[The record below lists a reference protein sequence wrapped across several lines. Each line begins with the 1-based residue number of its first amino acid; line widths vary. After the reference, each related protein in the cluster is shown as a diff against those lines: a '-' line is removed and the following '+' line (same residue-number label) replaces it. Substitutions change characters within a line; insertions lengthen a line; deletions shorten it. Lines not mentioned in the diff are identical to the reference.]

1 MMRTHSFILLFILN
15 VFQFPV
21 CFSQHYKIELVK
33 VINDSGSSYPSDFV
47 IYKNK
52 LVFSAGNRV
61 NGLEP
66 WISDGTTAGTM
77 MLKNINLLKNLQG
90 GDGSSDPG
98 EFTVVGDQLF
108 FSAEDNDH
116 GNELWVTDGTEAGTR
131 LVKDIFPGSTG
142 SDPYDLTAFNGRLI
156 FGAGGLYGEEPWIS
170 DGTSAGTYM
179 IKNINTISAYP
190 SGFFEFD
197 SIAFFSA
204 RDNASS
210 DQPWRTNGTEQ
221 GTYMLK
227 DLNPLLGGSSD
238 PSYFTRMGTRFY
250 FNANSGINGWE
261 LFVSDG
267 TEAGTNLFV
276 RINTV
281 SAGGSYP
288 MNLFVYNN
296 RLYFSADD
304 GVHGRELWSVSS
316 DPSDLKMVKDI
327 NPQGN
332 SDPCNFTIYNGL
344 LYFNAADTSGKE
356 LWVSDGTEKGTH
368 IVSDI
373 NIYGD
378 ADPQWLTVF
387 GSKLFFSAAGLLWY
401 TDGSDTGTVQ
411 IGNDTIGLESNYVT
425 NLVVY
430 NNSLFFAAQYDNSG
444 IQFYK
449 CYVNSSSIGP
459 DPSAGNTSISVFP
472 NPCSDLI
479 HVSFN
484 KALPEARLEIINQRG
499 MIVFTSRPGMELNGT
514 LTISTS
520 SFEKGLYCIRVRSGT
535 QSQVV
540 KFIRI

>member
-1 MMRTHSFILLFILN
+1 
-15 VFQFPV
+15 
-21 CFSQHYKIELVK
+21 
-33 VINDSGSSYPSDFV
+33 
-47 IYKNK
+47 
-52 LVFSAGNRV
+52 
-61 NGLEP
+61 
-66 WISDGTTAGTM
+66 
-77 MLKNINLLKNLQG
+77 
-90 GDGSSDPG
+90 
-98 EFTVVGDQLF
+98 
-108 FSAEDNDH
+108 
-116 GNELWVTDGTEAGTR
+116 
-131 LVKDIFPGSTG
+131 
-142 SDPYDLTAFNGRLI
+142 
-156 FGAGGLYGEEPWIS
+156 
-170 DGTSAGTYM
+170 M

-204 RDNASS
+204 RDNAYS

-238 PSYFTRMGTRFY
+238 PRYFTRMGNRFY

-267 TEAGTNLFV
+267 TEAGTNLFA

-281 SAGGSYP
+281 SPGGSYP

-304 GVHGRELWSVSS
+304 GLHGRELWSVSS
-316 DPSDLKMVKDI
+316 DSADLKLVKDI

-332 SDPCNFTIYNGL
+332 SDPSNFTIYNGL

-356 LWVSDGTEKGTH
+356 LWASDGTEKGTH
-368 IVSDI
+368 MVSDI

-430 NNSLFFAAQYDNSG
+430 NNSLYFAAQYDSSG

-449 CYVNSSSIGP
+449 CYVNTSSIAP
-459 DPSAGNTSISVFP
+459 VTSGTMAARVYP
-472 NPCSDLI
+472 NPCSDIL
-479 HVSFN
+479 HVSMN
-484 KALPEARLEIINQRG
+484 KPLPPPSLEIMDQRG
-499 MIVFTSRPGMELNGT
+499 IIVYKSRDGDLTDGT
-514 LTISTS
+514 LNIPTA
-520 SFEKGLYCIRVRSGT
+520 SFANGLYCLRVISGNK
-535 QSQVV
+535 SEVV
-540 KFIRI
+540 KFIKK